1 MTWGL
6 SMSEAVGDEGSTIS
20 LTLPTKHETDNRQK
34 DFSICILQFLSLA
47 CGMWLAQNISESL
60 WIQY

>member
-6 SMSEAVGDEGSTIS
+6 SMSESVGDEGSTIS
-20 LTLPTKHETDNRQK
+20 LTLPTKHETENRQK
-34 DFSICILQFLSLA
+34 DFLSVA

>member
-20 LTLPTKHETDNRQK
+20 LTSNMYPMINYV
-34 DFSICILQFLSLA
+34 CIL
-47 CGMWLAQNISESL
+47 
-60 WIQY
+60 WINDLVLFIL